1 MSTYQLVLY
10 VLAAVVALVILRP
23 LLFGGAR
30 IHPAVAA
37 KQIEAGTAVLVDV
50 RDPHEWRSGVAQPA
64 ALLPL
69 SDLQS
74 DRRLWGRFL
83 QDNKEKL
90 FILYCASGL
99 RSGTAAAQL
108 KKEGF
113 RVANLGGFNRWARA
127 GLPVRVP

>member
-50 RDPHEWRSGVAQPA
+50 RDPYEWRSGVAGPA

-74 DRRLWGRFL
+74 DRRLWSRFL

-90 FILYCASGL
+90 LILYCASGL